1 MKTNQVLTR
10 PMGNFKVFQRTVD
23 GMFNATELLKQW
35 NEYSGQ
41 QKQMVHYFE
50 NQATKEFVDAII
62 EEENLYTEN
71 STYSEVTNN
80 KVINNGNMRK
90 RNSVDGNNQAVK
102 KVYIKQRG
110 GISGGSTWMHP
121 LLFIDFAMWLNP
133 SFKVKVLKFVYDQ
146 LIQYRIEAGDTY
158 REMAAEI
165 ARISKREDIARNIS
179 NVASAI
185 NIIVYGRHQRE
196 IRNKEAEEQSM
207 RDLVKMQIKVTELIK
222 EGFIKSYDALI
233 NYLRRIWIERNQ
245 PKELSAR

>member
-1 MKTNQVLTR
+1 
-10 PMGNFKVFQRTVD
+10 MGNFEVFQRTSD
-23 GMFNATELLKQW
+23 GFFNATALLRQW
-35 NEYSGQ
+35 NKGD
-41 QKQMVHYFE
+41 KKKDLDDFLGNKM
-50 NQATKEFVDAII
+50 TKEYIKVI
-62 EEENLYTEN
+62 ESKENLNTQKSGDLKVVK
-71 STYSEVTNN
+71 ST
-80 KVINNGNMRK
+80 
-90 RNSVDGNNQAVK
+90 
-102 KVYIKQRG
+102 RG
-110 GISGGSTWMHP
+110 KFGGTWMHP
-121 LLFIDFAMWLNP
+121 FLFIDFAMWLNVE
-133 SFKVKVLKFVYDQ
+133 FKYEVIKFVYDQ

-222 EGFIKSYDALI
+222 EGFIKSYEALI

>member
-1 MKTNQVLTR
+1 
-10 PMGNFKVFQRTVD
+10 MGNFEVFQRTSD
-23 GMFNATELLKQW
+23 GFFNATALLRQW
-35 NEYSGQ
+35 NKGD
-41 QKQMVHYFE
+41 KKKDLDDFLGNKM
-50 NQATKEFVDAII
+50 TKEYIKVI
-62 EEENLYTEN
+62 ESKENLNTQKSGDLKVVK
-71 STYSEVTNN
+71 ST
-80 KVINNGNMRK
+80 
-90 RNSVDGNNQAVK
+90 
-102 KVYIKQRG
+102 RG
-110 GISGGSTWMHP
+110 KFGGTWMHP
-121 LLFIDFAMWLNP
+121 FLFIDFAMWLNVE
-133 SFKVKVLKFVYDQ
+133 FKYEVIKFVYDQ

-222 EGFIKSYDALI
+222 EGFIESYEALI

>member
-1 MKTNQVLTR
+1 MKTNQTLTR
-10 PMGNFKVFQRTVD
+10 QMGNFEVFQRTSD
-23 GMFNATELLKQW
+23 GFFNATALLRQW
-35 NEYSGQ
+35 NELNGM
-41 QKQMVHYFE
+41 KKEMKDYFV
-50 NQATKEFVDAII
+50 NQSTKEFIDTII
-62 EEENLYTEN
+62 KRENLHRGN
-71 STYSEVTNN
+71 SPYVKS
-80 KVINNGNMRK
+80 RAS
-90 RNSVDGNNQAVK
+90 RGNNA
-102 KVYIKQRG
+102 G
-110 GISGGSTWMHP
+110 TWMHP
-121 LLFIDFAMWLNP
+121 LLFIDFAMWINP
-133 SFKVKVLKFVYDQ
+133 SFKYDVLKFVYDQ

-222 EGFIKSYDALI
+222 EGFIESYEALI

>member
-1 MKTNQVLTR
+1 
-10 PMGNFKVFQRTVD
+10 MGNFEVFQRTSD
-23 GMFNATELLKQW
+23 GFFNATALLRQW
-35 NEYSGQ
+35 NKGD
-41 QKQMVHYFE
+41 KKKDLDDFLGNKM
-50 NQATKEFVDAII
+50 TKEYIKVI
-62 EEENLYTEN
+62 ESRENLNTHKGGDLKVVK
-71 STYSEVTNN
+71 ST
-80 KVINNGNMRK
+80 
-90 RNSVDGNNQAVK
+90 
-102 KVYIKQRG
+102 RG
-110 GISGGSTWMHP
+110 KFGGTWMHP
-121 LLFIDFAMWLNP
+121 FLFIDFAMWLNVE
-133 SFKVKVLKFVYDQ
+133 FKYEVIKFVYDQ

-165 ARISKREDIARNIS
+165 AKISKKEDITYNIT

-222 EGFIKSYDALI
+222 EGFIESYDALI